1 VLLPI
6 YYLYLQAETT
16 NIKSILK
23 NLIIRGLTGAVF
35 VAILVGGV
43 YYNPYT
49 FLVLFSILTGLLIWE
64 FQSLLK
70 EYFPSK
76 TKRIISTAG
85 GIYLFASAFAYSNG
99 LFGSSIFLP
108 YMAFILYSF
117 ISELYN
123 KHQNPLI
130 NLAFTLL
137 AQLYCAGSFALAN
150 YIVLVKSADGEISF
164 TPLFLLALFVF
175 VWINDTGAYLIG
187 SQFGKHRLFERISP
201 KKSWEGF
208 WGGMFFALASSLI
221 FSRMVPEISWYNWL
235 GFATTVV
242 CFGTWGDLVESLI
255 KRTVGVKDS
264 GKMLPGHGGMLDRF
278 DSILLAIPAAYIYIE
293 LFIRN

>member
-1 VLLPI
+1 
-6 YYLYLQAETT
+6 
-16 NIKSILK
+16 LK

-64 FQSLLK
+64 FYSLLK

-108 YMAFILYSF
+108 YMAFLLYSF

>member
-1 VLLPI
+1 M
-6 YYLYLQAETT
+6 
-16 NIKSILK
+16 K

-35 VAILVGGV
+35 VAVLVGAICF
-43 YYNPYT
+43 NPYT
-49 FLVLFSILTGLLIWE
+49 FLFLFSILTGLLIWE
-64 FQSLLK
+64 FYGLLK
-70 EYFPSK
+70 DQFPSQ
-76 TKRIISTAG
+76 TKRIISTVG
-85 GIYLFASAFAYSNG
+85 GIYLFASTFAYSNG
-99 LFGSSIFLP
+99 LLGSTIFLP
-108 YMAFILYSF
+108 YIVFILYSF

-123 KHQNPLI
+123 KKINPLN

-137 AQLYCAGSFALAN
+137 AQFYCAGSFALAN
-150 YIVLVKSADGEISF
+150 YIVLAKSTSGEITF
-164 TPLFLLALFVF
+164 TPHLLLALFIF
-175 VWINDTGAYLIG
+175 VWVNDTGAYLVG

-221 FSRMVPEISWYNWL
+221 FARLAPEISWYNWL
-235 GFATTVV
+235 GFAATVV

-264 GKMLPGHGGMLDRF
+264 GKILPGHGGMLDRF
-278 DSILLAIPAAYIYIE
+278 DSILLAIPAAYVYIE

>member
-64 FQSLLK
+64 FHSLLK

>member
-1 VLLPI
+1 
-6 YYLYLQAETT
+6 
-16 NIKSILK
+16 
-23 NLIIRGLTGAVF
+23 
-35 VAILVGGV
+35 
-43 YYNPYT
+43 
-49 FLVLFSILTGLLIWE
+49 LIWE
-64 FQSLLK
+64 FYSLLK

-108 YMAFILYSF
+108 YMAFLLYSF

>member
-1 VLLPI
+1 
-6 YYLYLQAETT
+6 
-16 NIKSILK
+16 
-23 NLIIRGLTGAVF
+23 
-35 VAILVGGV
+35 
-43 YYNPYT
+43 
-49 FLVLFSILTGLLIWE
+49 
-64 FQSLLK
+64 
-70 EYFPSK
+70 
-76 TKRIISTAG
+76 
-85 GIYLFASAFAYSNG
+85 
-99 LFGSSIFLP
+99 
-108 YMAFILYSF
+108 MAFLLYSF

>member
-1 VLLPI
+1 M
-6 YYLYLQAETT
+6 
-16 NIKSILK
+16 K

-64 FQSLLK
+64 FHSLLK

>member
-1 VLLPI
+1 MLLPI